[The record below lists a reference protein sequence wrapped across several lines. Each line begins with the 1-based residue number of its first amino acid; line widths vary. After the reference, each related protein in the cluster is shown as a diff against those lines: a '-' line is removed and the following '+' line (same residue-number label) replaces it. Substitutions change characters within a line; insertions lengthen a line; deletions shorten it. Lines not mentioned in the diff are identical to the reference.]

1 MKLSAELPSGSRVFF
16 EEPSMNYKLSWIV
29 FTFAIVFFFLAR
41 FADAAAPTVR
51 VGYPQLSG
59 GSMPL
64 WVIADNR
71 LDQRYGIDVKTIYI
85 AGGAT
90 LTHSLVAGDID
101 IALTG
106 GAVVG
111 AILGGADLTWVGI
124 GLSTYGFTVYA
135 RPDIKDIHDLRGK
148 VFGVITRGASSDHA
162 AIALFNRYN
171 MKAGQDVKFLY
182 FARQGD
188 LLAALDKGIVVA
200 GVFSSPTTVMARR
213 LGYKQLVN
221 IASFKLPYPHNAI
234 ATRKTLVRQNPE
246 LIKNFLKAYL
256 AAIKIIH
263 EEPELAKRALSRFL
277 GSKDA
282 EMIDDSYTSLA
293 PLFLKVPYM
302 PEEAVRTVLS
312 LSDNPKAAQANPKDF
327 YDNQLLKELVDSG
340 FVKELYSGH

>member
-1 MKLSAELPSGSRVFF
+1 MNRQFNWFMFALVLPLLS
-16 EEPSMNYKLSWIV
+16 LSH
-29 FTFAIVFFFLAR
+29 FAT
-41 FADAAAPTVR
+41 AATITVK

-64 WVIADNR
+64 WVINDSK
-71 LDQRYGIDVKTIYI
+71 LDQRYGVDVKTVYI

-111 AILGGADLTWVGI
+111 AVLSGADLVYVGI

-135 RPDIKDIHDLRGK
+135 KPETKSIEDLRGK
-148 VFGVITRGASSDHA
+148 IFGVITRGASSDHA

-171 MKAGQDVKFLY
+171 MKVGQDVKFLY
-182 FARQGD
+182 FSRQGD
-188 LLAALDKGIVVA
+188 LLAALDKGMVVG
-200 GVFSSPTTVMARR
+200 GVFSSPTTVMAKRM
-213 LGYKQLVN
+213 GYKELVN

-234 ATRKTLVRQNPE
+234 AARKTLVRQNPE
-246 LIKNFLKAYL
+246 LIRGFLKSYL

-263 EEPELAKRALSRFL
+263 EEPAIAKRALARYL
-277 GSKDA
+277 GTKDP

-302 PEEAVRTVLS
+302 PEEAIRTVLS
-312 LSDNPKAAQANPKDF
+312 LSDHPKAPQADPKDF
-327 YDNQLLKELVDSG
+327 FDNRPLKELEDSG
-340 FVKELYSGH
+340 FVKELYGQR

>member
-1 MKLSAELPSGSRVFF
+1 MNSIIGKRIVAFLFLLLSSSRFG
-16 EEPSMNYKLSWIV
+16 EAATLSV
-29 FTFAIVFFFLAR
+29 K
-41 FADAAAPTVR
+41 

-59 GSMPL
+59 GTMPL
-64 WVIADNR
+64 WVINDNK
-71 LDQRYGIDVKTIYI
+71 LDQRYGVDVKTIYI

-111 AILGGADLTWVGI
+111 AVLSGADLVYLGI

-135 RPDIKDIHDLRGK
+135 KPEIKDINDLRGK
-148 VFGVITRGASSDHA
+148 IFGVITRGASSDHA

-188 LLAALDKGIVVA
+188 LLAALDKGVIVA
-200 GVFSSPTTVMARR
+200 GVFSSPTTVAAKR
-213 LGYKQLVN
+213 LGYKELVN

-234 ATRKTLVRQNPE
+234 ATRKALVRQNPD
-246 LIKNFLKAYL
+246 LIKGFLKAYL

-263 EEPELAKRALSRFL
+263 EEPEVAKRALSRYL
-277 GSKDA
+277 GTKDP
-282 EMIDDSYTSLA
+282 EMIEDSYSSLA

-302 PEEAVRTVLS
+302 PEEAIRTVLS
-312 LSDNPKAAQANPKDF
+312 LSDHPKAPQADPKDF
-327 YDNQLLKELVDSG
+327 FDNRPLKELEDSG
-340 FVKELYSGH
+340 FVKELYSKH

>member
-1 MKLSAELPSGSRVFF
+1 MNRKFYWLIVPFSLLLLSVNQIAE
-16 EEPSMNYKLSWIV
+16 
-29 FTFAIVFFFLAR
+29 
-41 FADAAAPTVR
+41 AAPLNIK

-64 WVIADNR
+64 WVITDNK
-71 LDQRYGIDVKTIYI
+71 LDQRYGVDVKTIYI

-111 AILGGADLTWVGI
+111 AVLSGADLEYVGI

-135 RPDIKDIHDLRGK
+135 KPEIKSIEDLRGK
-148 VFGVITRGASSDHA
+148 IFGVITRGASSDHA
-162 AIALFNRYN
+162 ALALFNRYG
-171 MKAGQDVKFLY
+171 MKGGQDIKFLY

-188 LLAALDKGIVVA
+188 LLAALDKGMVVG

-213 LGYKQLVN
+213 MGYKELVN

-234 ATRKTLVRQNPE
+234 AMRKTLVRQNPE
-246 LIKNFLKAYL
+246 LIKGFLKAYL

-263 EEPELAKRALSRFL
+263 EEPEVAKRALSRYL
-277 GSKDA
+277 GTKDA
-282 EMIDDSYTSLA
+282 EMIEDSYSSLA

-302 PEEAVRTVLS
+302 PEEAIRTVLS
-312 LSDNPKAAQANPKDF
+312 LSDNPKAAHANPKDF
-327 YDNQLLKELVDSG
+327 FDNRPLKELEDSG
-340 FVKELYSGH
+340 FVKELYSQR

>member
-1 MKLSAELPSGSRVFF
+1 MNRKFQWIFFAFVLPLLS
-16 EEPSMNYKLSWIV
+16 LSH
-29 FTFAIVFFFLAR
+29 FAT
-41 FADAAAPTVR
+41 AATITVK

-64 WVIADNR
+64 WVINDSK
-71 LDQRYGIDVKTIYI
+71 LDQRYGVDVKTVYI

-111 AILGGADLTWVGI
+111 AVLSGADLVYVGI

-135 RPDIKDIHDLRGK
+135 KPETKSIEDLRGK
-148 VFGVITRGASSDHA
+148 IFGVITRGASSDHA

-171 MKAGQDVKFLY
+171 MKVGQDVKFLY
-182 FARQGD
+182 FSRQGD
-188 LLAALDKGIVVA
+188 LLAALDKGVVVG
-200 GVFSSPTTVMARR
+200 GVFSSPTTVMAKRM
-213 LGYKQLVN
+213 GYKELVN

-234 ATRKTLVRQNPE
+234 AARKTLVRQNPE
-246 LIKNFLKAYL
+246 LIKGFLKSYL

-263 EEPELAKRALSRFL
+263 EEPAIAKRALSRYL
-277 GSKDA
+277 GTKDP

-302 PEEAVRTVLS
+302 PEEAIRTVLS
-312 LSDNPKAAQANPKDF
+312 LSDHPKASQADPKDF
-327 YDNQLLKELVDSG
+327 FDNRPLKELEDSG
-340 FVKELYSGH
+340 FVKELYGQR

>member
-1 MKLSAELPSGSRVFF
+1 MNTKSRR
-16 EEPSMNYKLSWIV
+16 LI
-29 FTFAIVFFFLAR
+29 FTFALLSLSLTH
-41 FADAAAPTVR
+41 FADAAPVNIK

-64 WVIADNR
+64 WVITDSK
-71 LDQRYGIDVKTIYI
+71 LDQRYGVDVKTVYI

-90 LTHSLVAGDID
+90 LTHSLVAGDLD

-111 AILGGADLTWVGI
+111 AVLSGADLVYVGI

-135 RPDIKDIHDLRGK
+135 RPEIKDVNGLRGK

-162 AIALFNRYN
+162 AIALFNRYG

-200 GVFSSPTTVMARR
+200 GVFSSPTTVMAKR
-213 LGYKQLVN
+213 LGYKEMVN

-234 ATRKTLVRQNPE
+234 ATRKSLVRQNPE
-246 LIKNFLKAYL
+246 LIKGFLKAYL

-263 EEPELAKRALSRFL
+263 EEPEVAKKALARFL
-277 GSKDA
+277 GTKDP
-282 EMIDDSYTSLA
+282 EMIEDSYSSLA

-302 PEEAVRTVLS
+302 PEDAIRTVIS
-312 LSDNPKAAQANPKDF
+312 LSDHPKAPQADPKDF
-327 YDNQLLKELVDSG
+327 FDNHLLKELEDSG
-340 FVKELYSGH
+340 FVKELYSRR

>member
-1 MKLSAELPSGSRVFF
+1 MNTKSRR
-16 EEPSMNYKLSWIV
+16 LI
-29 FTFAIVFFFLAR
+29 FTFALLSLSLTH
-41 FADAAAPTVR
+41 FADGAPVNIK

-64 WVIADNR
+64 WVITDSK
-71 LDQRYGIDVKTIYI
+71 LDQRYGVDVKTVYI

-90 LTHSLVAGDID
+90 LTHSLVAGDLD

-111 AILGGADLTWVGI
+111 AVLSGADLVYVGI

-135 RPDIKDIHDLRGK
+135 RPEIKDVNGLRGK

-162 AIALFNRYN
+162 AIALFNRYG

-200 GVFSSPTTVMARR
+200 GVFSSPTTVMAKR
-213 LGYKQLVN
+213 LGYKEMVN

-234 ATRKTLVRQNPE
+234 ATRKSLVRQNPE
-246 LIKNFLKAYL
+246 LIKGFLKAYL

-263 EEPELAKRALSRFL
+263 EEPEVAKKALARFL
-277 GSKDA
+277 GTKDP
-282 EMIDDSYTSLA
+282 EMIEDSYSSLA

-302 PEEAVRTVLS
+302 PEDAIRTVIS
-312 LSDNPKAAQANPKDF
+312 LSDHPKAPQADPKDF
-327 YDNQLLKELVDSG
+327 FDNHLLKELEDGG
-340 FVKELYSGH
+340 FVKELYSRR

>member
-1 MKLSAELPSGSRVFF
+1 MNSKIRRLILILLLSFLP
-16 EEPSMNYKLSWIV
+16 
-29 FTFAIVFFFLAR
+29 LAR
-41 FADAAAPTVR
+41 FGEAAPPTIK

-64 WVIADNR
+64 WVINDNK
-71 LDQRYGIDVKTIYI
+71 LDQRYGVDVKTIYI

-111 AILGGADLTWVGI
+111 AVLSGADLTWVGI

-135 RPDIKDIHDLRGK
+135 KPEIKDIQDLRGK
-148 VFGVITRGASSDHA
+148 IFGVITRGASSDHA
-162 AIALFNRYN
+162 AIALFNRYG

-188 LLAALDKGIVVA
+188 LLAALDKGVVVA
-200 GVFSSPTTVMARR
+200 GVFSSPTTVMAKR
-213 LGYKQLVN
+213 LGFKQLVN
-221 IASFKLPYPHNAI
+221 IANFKLPYPHNAV

-246 LIKNFLKAYL
+246 LIKGFLKAYL

-263 EEPELAKRALSRFL
+263 EEPEVAKRALTRFL
-277 GSKDA
+277 GTKDS
-282 EMIDDSYTSLA
+282 EMIEDSYSSLA

-312 LSDNPKAAQANPKDF
+312 LSDHPKAAQANPKDF
-327 YDNQLLKELVDSG
+327 FDNHLLKELEDSG
-340 FVKELYSGH
+340 FVKELYSGR